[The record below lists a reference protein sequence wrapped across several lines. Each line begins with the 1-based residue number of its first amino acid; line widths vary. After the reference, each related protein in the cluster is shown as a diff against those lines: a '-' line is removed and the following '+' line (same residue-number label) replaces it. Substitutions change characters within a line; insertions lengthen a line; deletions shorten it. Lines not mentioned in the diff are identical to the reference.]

1 MWGGEGDAVPGCGQG
16 PALSLQQRTLVS
28 SSSQRHRAMGP
39 AQTVGLADQLMPGSS
54 CPKGRAGTGVRAG
67 GGGGGRG
74 EGVGRSV
81 GGTRRREEGQAGE
94 GDSGRGPG
102 RLGLTCLVL
111 GDEDTHSAFA

>member
-1 MWGGEGDAVPGCGQG
+1 MGRGGRRCPW
-16 PALSLQQRTLVS
+16 L
-28 SSSQRHRAMGP
+28 RAG
-39 AQTVGLADQLMPGSS
+39 PGSFSSATNPLSPLPHSVTEPWGLHRPWGLQIGS
-54 CPKGRAGTGVRAG
+54 CRAPAAQRAGRELESEQEEEEE
-67 GGGGGRG
+67 G
-74 EGVGRSV
+74 EERVGRSV